1 MDTISHA
8 LIGAVTGEI
17 VAGGKLGKKA
27 VLWGTAIANLP
38 DLDVIAQP
46 FLKPAQSLLFHRGP
60 SHSILFCVL
69 IIPLIV
75 KLMTIIHKKTKKNR
89 IDWIRLVSWCLFS
102 HIFIDCFNSY
112 GTAIFYP
119 FSNFRVAFDCMGI
132 VDVLLI
138 FPFAVALLLFIF
150 IKRTGLRKTVALLSM
165 LLSILYL
172 GFAVVNKIN
181 LEQKI
186 KSHLAG
192 MSINYDRIL
201 TSPLPLTNF
210 VWIVIVED
218 EDGFFSTNYNVVN
231 RQIKY
236 EKYFPKNHYLSEKF
250 NKNAEFMRL
259 VRFSKG
265 FYCLSRGEDDEI
277 IFYDLR
283 FASFDF
289 DGVAD
294 LDKAVFV
301 HRLKM
306 NENGELTMKH
316 RYPERK
322 VSFEKLK
329 RYCQQ
334 ILNTETQDRFNQ

>member
-27 VLWGTAIANLP
+27 VLWGAVIANLP

-60 SHSILFCVL
+60 THSILFCIL

-89 IDWIRLVSWCLFS
+89 MDWLKIISWCLFS

-119 FSNFRVAFDCMGI
+119 FSNFRVAFDCVGI
-132 VDVLLI
+132 VDVFLI
-138 FPFAVALLLFIF
+138 LPFAIALLCFIF
-150 IKRTGLRKTVALLSM
+150 VKRRTKLRKIIASSAM
-165 LLSILYL
+165 LLSVLYI
-172 GFAVVNKIN
+172 GFSVFNKIS

-186 KSHLAG
+186 KFRFNYQH
-192 MSINYDRIL
+192 INYDRIL
-201 TSPLPLTNF
+201 TSPLPLTNL
-210 VWIVIVED
+210 VWLVIVED
-218 EDGFFSTNYNVVN
+218 EDGFFSANYNLIN
-231 RQIKY
+231 KEIHYK
-236 EKYFPKNHYLSEKF
+236 KYFPKNYYLSEKF
-250 NKNAEFMRL
+250 STNAEFMRL

-289 DGVAD
+289 DGSAD

-301 HRLKM
+301 HHLKI
-306 NENGELTMKH
+306 NESGELIMKH

-329 RYCQQ
+329 RYFRQ
-334 ILNTETQDRFNQ
+334 IMNDKTQF